1 MAHRPSSSISC
12 AETDLIRKCQRTLDD
27 GTRKDIIEKVRLVCL
42 ARGLHGIVELG
53 RAFRRIDDNGNKR
66 LSLEEFIKGLRDNG
80 METSEDEAVEIF
92 NRLVELIF

>member
-12 AETDLIRKCQRTLDD
+12 AETDLIHKCQRTLDD
-27 GTRKDIIEKVRLVCL
+27 GTRKDPIEKMRLVCL

-66 LSLEEFIKGLRDNG
+66 LSLEEFIKGLQENG

-92 NRLVELIF
+92 DRLVELIF